1 MKKTQILLTAIA
13 GSCVVALLFA
23 GIYFGNPVKE
33 DYADVFVGV
42 DAAYDAPE
50 EIKMR
55 VDAMAPF
62 TNVFVIGSTGITFNE
77 TKLTDLCQYIYDK
90 GLKFIVYTD
99 DHEPPTLPS
108 RQWIENA
115 KIRWSSRFLGLYV
128 YDEVGGKQLD
138 LYEWRIVEKADN
150 NSDARNQFVA
160 HIDSLIQV
168 ATSNTTANEG
178 IQVFSS
184 DYALYW
190 FDYKAGY
197 DVLFAEFGWNYS
209 RQMNV
214 AFCRGAAEAQKK
226 EWGVMITWTYSVEP
240 YLESGEELF
249 KDMVSAYDNGA
260 KYILIFDTNENYTN
274 GVLMEE
280 HVQAIK
286 QFTQYAH
293 ANPRKFGRVS
303 ERTAFVLPK
312 DYGYG
317 FRGPEDKIWGLWEN
331 DAFSYELSVK
341 LGVFLEEY
349 GNKMD
354 VIYDDDVDYDRL
366 GYDKVIFWNGTTLKR

>member
-1 MKKTQILLTAIA
+1 M
-13 GSCVVALLFA
+13 
-23 GIYFGNPVKE
+23 KE

-55 VDAMAPF
+55 VDAMAAF

-303 ERTAFVLPK
+303 ERTVFVLPK

-349 GNKMD
+349 GNKLD

>member
-55 VDAMAPF
+55 VDAMAAF

-303 ERTAFVLPK
+303 ERTVFVLPK

>member
-55 VDAMAPF
+55 VDAMAAF

-178 IQVFSS
+178 IQAFSS

-303 ERTAFVLPK
+303 ERTVFVLPK

-349 GNKMD
+349 GNKLD

>member
-55 VDAMAPF
+55 VDAMAAF

-303 ERTAFVLPK
+303 ERTVFVLPK

-349 GNKMD
+349 GNKLD

>member
-1 MKKTQILLTAIA
+1 MKKTQILLTVVA

-55 VDAMAPF
+55 VDAMAAF

-303 ERTAFVLPK
+303 ERTVFVLPK

-349 GNKMD
+349 GNKLD